1 MVERKYP
8 VIWEDEAKD
17 SLRRIYHYI
26 KNRESIK
33 QAKKVRNA
41 ITELAGSLGFLP
53 RKFAK
58 DPFLETETGEFRF
71 KVIWSYKIVY
81 EVTEKEVI
89 ILDIFHTSRNPQEIK
104 TIKRK

>member
-1 MVERKYP
+1 MVKQKYP

-17 SLRRIYHYI
+17 SLKRIYHYI
-26 KNRESIK
+26 KNRESIE

-41 ITELAGSLGFLP
+41 IVELAGSLGFLP

-58 DPFLETETGEFRF
+58 DPFLETEAGEFRF

-89 ILDIFHTSRNPQEIK
+89 ILDIFHTSRNPQTIK
-104 TIKRK
+104 TNKR

>member
-8 VIWEDEAKD
+8 VIWEDEAKN
-17 SLRRIYHYI
+17 SLRRIYNYI

-33 QAKKVRNA
+33 QAKKVRNT

-53 RKFAK
+53 RKFTK

-71 KVIWSYKIVY
+71 KVIWSYKIIY

-89 ILDIFHTSRNPQEIK
+89 ILDIFPHQQKSAENK
-104 TIKRK
+104 DN